1 MFPPVKFDLNEKF
14 GFSKIKPAAI
24 FAIFIEETSLVPAI
38 FQVSVAV
45 MPNLSNFPPFVRKTS
60 CGFKEACSAVF
71 MIDESEEMSGTAFGE
86 IFVVGIAKKEASRI
100 KFCAESLIFE
110 LK

>member
-1 MFPPVKFDLNEKF
+1 MNEKF

-24 FAIFIEETSLVPAI
+24 FAVFIEETSLVPAI

-45 MPNLSNFPPFVRKTS
+45 TPNLSKFPPFVRKTS
-60 CGFKEACSAVF
+60 CGFKEACSTVL
-71 MIDESEEMSGTAFGE
+71 IIEESDEMSGTAFGE
-86 IFVVGIAKKEASRI
+86 IFVVGIAKNEASRI
-100 KFCAESLIFE
+100 KFCAESLTFE